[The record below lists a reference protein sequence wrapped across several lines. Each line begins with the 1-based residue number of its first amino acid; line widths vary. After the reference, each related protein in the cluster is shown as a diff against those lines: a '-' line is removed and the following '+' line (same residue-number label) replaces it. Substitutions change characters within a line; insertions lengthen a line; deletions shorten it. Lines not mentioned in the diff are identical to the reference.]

1 MNEDLL
7 KAARHLEEAAMILR
21 SIAAPTIPARRE
33 GWITDF
39 LDSGSLDLTDPHA
52 FMRSCDAHLTYQAW
66 CDSEGRQDL
75 DIRRF
80 GRTMK
85 AAGFKIVR
93 RSQGSMIQGI
103 KPARPTPSQPAF
115 DLSGTPAEVKAR
127 FIDHVARKARK
138 EAFFNSLAS

>member
-7 KAARHLEEAAMILR
+7 KVARHLEEAAMILR

-39 LDSGSLDLTDPHA
+39 LNSGSLDLTDLHA
-52 FMRSCDAHLTYQAW
+52 SMRSCDAYLTYQAW
-66 CDSEGRQDL
+66 CDSEGRHDL

-80 GRTMK
+80 GRAMK
-85 AAGFKIVR
+85 AAGFKIIR

-103 KPARPTPSQPAF
+103 KPAQSPSEPAF
-115 DLSGTPAEVKAR
+115 DLSDSPAEVRDR
-127 FIDHVARKARK
+127 FIDHVTQKAQR
-138 EAFFNSLAS
+138 EAFLRKLAS